1 MKKIDFTKVAIENVD
16 GSFEAADLA
25 KTLGNAIWV
34 QAKSLEVSELG
45 RKIWRD
51 GDAEVSNDE
60 IAILNEMI
68 PNIFPSYI
76 VKKALLDLLKG

>member
-1 MKKIDFTKVAIENVD
+1 MKKIDFTKVAIENID
-16 GSFEAADLA
+16 GSFETADLA

-51 GDAEVSNDE
+51 GDVEVSNDE

-68 PNIFPSYI
+68 PNIFPAYI
-76 VKKALLDLLKG
+76 VKKALSDLLKD

>member
-1 MKKIDFTKVAIENVD
+1 MKKIDFTKVAIENID
-16 GSFEAADLA
+16 GSFETADLA

-51 GDAEVSNDE
+51 GDVEVSNDE

-68 PNIFPSYI
+68 PNIFPAYI
-76 VKKALLDLLKG
+76 VKKALLDLLND

>member
-1 MKKIDFTKVAIENVD
+1 MKKIDFTKVAIENID
-16 GSFEAADLA
+16 GSFETADLA

-51 GDAEVSNDE
+51 GDVEVSNDE

-76 VKKALLDLLKG
+76 VKKALLDLLKD

>member
-1 MKKIDFTKVAIENVD
+1 MKKLDFTKVAIENID
-16 GSFEAADLA
+16 GSFETADLA

-51 GDAEVSNDE
+51 GDVEVSNDE

-68 PNIFPSYI
+68 PSIFPSYI
-76 VKKALLDLLKG
+76 VKKALLDLLND